1 MGCCGR
7 RSRGGVNHIDTA
19 QFYGDCNALIRA
31 ALAPYPDDL
40 ALVSKVGAEREAG
53 GGLVPAQ
60 RPEQLR
66 AQVEA
71 NLATL
76 GVERLDVVNLR
87 RLDAAP
93 GIVAEGDQ
101 VVDIDDQLAELAAL
115 RDAGKIGG
123 IGLSSV
129 CAEQLDRAAP
139 AGIACVQNLYSVI
152 DRTAE
157 PVLDRCREL
166 GVAWVPF
173 FPLGS
178 AFANRARVTDD
189 PTVIAI
195 AAELGVTPAQV
206 GLAWLLSSL
215 RRHAADPGHL
225 RPRSPG
231 REHRG
236 RGRSAAAGVDRG
248 PRSARRIDRVGRDGP
263 VSTTSGSA
271 RQTIERFLEAAVG
284 PAPGDMADCYAERF
298 VIEMPFAGG
307 LAPERSELTR
317 EEFRARVTAGL
328 AVRRYTRAVDVR
340 IHETADPEVV
350 VVEYRLEGRKVADAS
365 PFSLAFVMVVT
376 VRDGLIVHSRDYSN
390 PIDGARLLGRL
401 PQLVAILSD
410 EGAS

>member
-1 MGCCGR
+1 MTTAGQSPDSRVPAPGGTARLAGR
-7 RSRGGVNHIDTA
+7 VVARIGFGAMQLEGRNADRDTALAVLRQAVGGGVNHIDTA

-60 RPEQLR
+60 RPDQLR

-71 NLATL
+71 NLTTL
-76 GVERLDVVNLR
+76 GAERLDVVNLR

-101 VVDIDDQLAELAAL
+101 LVDIDDQLAALAAL

-129 CAEQLDRAAP
+129 SAEQLDRAAP

-157 PVLDRCREL
+157 PVLDRCRDL

-195 AAELGVTPAQV
+195 AAEIGVAPAQV
-206 GLAWLLSSL
+206 GLAWLLSSYDRTL
-215 RRHAADPGHL
+215 LIPGTSDPAHL
-225 RPRSPG
+225 A
-231 REHRG
+231 ENI
-236 RGRSAAAGVDRG
+236 AAG
-248 PRSARRIDRVGRDGP
+248 
-263 VSTTSGSA
+263 
-271 RQTIERFLEAAVG
+271 
-284 PAPGDMADCYAERF
+284 
-298 VIEMPFAGG
+298 
-307 LAPERSELTR
+307 
-317 EEFRARVTAGL
+317 
-328 AVRRYTRAVDVR
+328 AVRLPPTSIAALD
-340 IHETADPEVV
+340 
-350 VVEYRLEGRKVADAS
+350 RLAASTPSGRTD
-365 PFSLAFVMVVT
+365 
-376 VRDGLIVHSRDYSN
+376 
-390 PIDGARLLGRL
+390 
-401 PQLVAILSD
+401 Q
-410 EGAS
+410 